1 MEYTFLIT
9 IARQEELPDVVDLVM
24 HLDEHYGFNGL
35 PRAKKEIVE
44 QTIHEN
50 WLQAPCFLVKKDDK
64 IIGFSSTTLGDY
76 GWTDDKFLT
85 TFVTYVLPEH
95 RKIGIVK
102 ELYNAIKKYAKL
114 QGVLLIDAHLA
125 TERVDGRRRLLL
137 TQGFKESGFLLT
149 YKG

>member
-1 MEYTFLIT
+1 MRGAIT
-9 IARQEELPDVVDLVM
+9 PLNQTYRIETTLALRADVKYNL
-24 HLDEHYGFNGL
+24 
-35 PRAKKEIVE
+35 
-44 QTIHEN
+44 TIYEN
-50 WLQAPCFLVKKDDK
+50 WLSSPCFLVVKDDK
-64 IIGFSSTTLGDY
+64 IIGFSSTCYGDF
-76 GWTDDKFLT
+76 GWTDEKFLS

-102 ELYNAIKKYAKL
+102 ALYNAIKKYAKL

-137 TQGFKESGFLLT
+137 SQGFEESGFLLT